1 MIISLHASR
10 TAAVWLSES
19 PATVAETQLRG
30 SGRRRKAA
38 AYRPLYSP
46 PAPAASVVTA
56 AAANQPEQQ
65 QKDNGPD
72 KGVDDQS
79 DDPNTEVN
87 TKLRQQPIAD
97 EGADQTDQ
105 QIADQSE
112 PATLHHPARQISC
125 DNSDNDDHEKALI
138 GQVHDFVSREGT
150 PGNAYR

>member
-10 TAAVWLSES
+10 TAAVWFSEP

-38 AYRPLYSP
+38 EYRPLYSP

-56 AAANQPEQQ
+56 ATADQPEQQ
-65 QKDNGPD
+65 QKDNSPD

-79 DDPNTEVN
+79 DNADPEVN

-105 QIADQSE
+105 QITDQSE
-112 PATLHHPARQISC
+112 TAPFHYPARQIAG
-125 DNSDNDDHEKALI
+125 DNSNNDDHEKALI
-138 GQVHDFVSREGT
+138 GQVHDFVSRKGT
-150 PGNAYR
+150 PGNAD